1 MHAPSKSCMSRTF
14 DSCKFL
20 LLTYLS
26 QKKKLKLYPIHYVKP
41 LPVST
46 LLNIPAVI
54 TAEMSTNGKNLV
66 TNFVVCCNTAPE
78 ADPKFLLFLV
88 SDYRSRN

>member
-1 MHAPSKSCMSRTF
+1 MGRIF

-41 LPVST
+41 LPVSP

-54 TAEMSTNGKNLV
+54 TADMCTNGKNLV
-66 TNFVVCCNTAPE
+66 INFVVCCNTAPE